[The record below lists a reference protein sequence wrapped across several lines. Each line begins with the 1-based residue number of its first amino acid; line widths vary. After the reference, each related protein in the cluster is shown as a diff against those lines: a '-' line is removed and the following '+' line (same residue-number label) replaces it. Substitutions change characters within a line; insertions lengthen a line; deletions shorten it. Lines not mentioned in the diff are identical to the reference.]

1 MIVPLFSSFY
11 IKPHERGVLYHRG
24 AFQRI
29 LPPGHHR
36 RLGWHW
42 TVTIHDLGTP
52 EAQIDRL
59 EFLVAEHSLLLNAYL
74 TVVQTDFNEVALV
87 QSGQDW
93 IAVAPS
99 QLRAFWKRSPDPVI
113 TRFNL
118 DETPAL
124 PDEFVPQLKDRYLSG
139 LYQVQIKETQMGL
152 LYDRENFVRPLEPGD
167 YAFWNFNQALS
178 VQTFN
183 RTEPA
188 PDFTCTEILI
198 DKHPDFVRDYCE
210 AVQLGEQ
217 AVAIVRHRGK
227 VVTILP
233 PCSQK
238 LFWTGVEVE
247 TINLAAS
254 EKLSE
259 SLVAELVSGLSETL
273 ELSLPYLYIQEV
285 PSQHVG
291 LLFVDGV
298 LQSPLPPGLHV
309 WWQFGKTYRSQVL
322 DLRLQTLEISG
333 QEILSKDKV
342 SLRVNLTAGYRIVD
356 PIQAVSGLK
365 DIEGFLYKELQFGL
379 RAAVGTQKLDQLLEN
394 KESIDTVV
402 GNYIRSKVNAYGIA
416 IDSVGVKDIILPGEM
431 KTILCQVV
439 EAEKSA
445 QANVIRRREET
456 AATRSML
463 NTAKV
468 MENNPVAL
476 RLKELEVLER
486 IADKIEHIH
495 VNGSLDS
502 LLTELIRINPA
513 SNDV

>member
-1 MIVPLFSSFY
+1 MFSTFF
-11 IKPHERGVLYHRG
+11 IKPHERGVLYRRG
-24 AFQRI
+24 AFHSI
-29 LPPGHHR
+29 LAPGNHR
-36 RLGWHW
+36 RIGWHW
-42 TVTIHDLGTP
+42 TVVNHDIQQA
-52 EAQIDRL
+52 EAKISRL
-59 EFLVAEHSLLLNAYL
+59 EFLLAEYPLRLNNDL
-74 TVVQTDFNEVALV
+74 IIVHTDFNEVALV

-93 IAVAPS
+93 IAVEPN
-99 QLRAFWKRSPDPVI
+99 QLRAFWKRSPEPVV

-118 DETPAL
+118 DETPVL
-124 PDEFVPQLKDRYLSG
+124 PDSFVRQLKDRHLSG
-139 LYQVQIKETQMGL
+139 LYQVQIKESQMGL

-167 YAFWNFNQALS
+167 YAFWNFNHALS
-178 VQTFN
+178 VQTFD

-188 PDFTCTEILI
+188 PDFSCTAVLI
-198 DKHPDFVRDYCE
+198 EKHPEFVQAYCE
-210 AVQLGEQ
+210 VVQLSDQ
-217 AVAIVRHRGK
+217 SIAIVRYQGK
-227 VVTILP
+227 VITILP
-233 PCSQK
+233 PCSQQ
-238 LFWTGVEVE
+238 LFWTGVDVQTLDLPE
-247 TINLAAS
+247 A
-254 EKLSE
+254 EKLSN
-259 SLVAELVSGLSETL
+259 SLISELVSGLSDTL
-273 ELSLPYLYIQEV
+273 ELSLPYLYVLEV

-291 LLFVDGV
+291 VLYVDGV
-298 LQSPLPPGLHV
+298 LQAPLQPGLHV
-309 WWQFGKTYRSQVL
+309 WWQFGKSYRSEIL

-342 SLRVNLTAGYRIVD
+342 SLRVNLSAGYRILD
-356 PIQAVSGLK
+356 PLQAISGLK

-379 RAAVGTQKLDQLLEN
+379 RAAVGTQRLDQLLED
-394 KESIDTVV
+394 KEAIDTRVRE
-402 GNYIRSKVNAYGIA
+402 YIHAKAEAYGIV
-416 IDSVGVKDIILPGEM
+416 IDSVGVKDIILPGDM

-502 LLTELIRINPA
+502 LLTELIRINP
-513 SNDV
+513 N